1 MGKNEDSTRRRVYK
15 SCNIEEKCHE
25 WWLHFPR
32 IKYPWHGVKPTTHHR
47 DNSRLSTIPFALT
60 RYLCPPW
67 KKSNDTEF
75 PFSKFPPHSTIHVVS
90 AGRQRNSI
98 SFLLRIRDT
107 HFEIAQTFVSRYD
120 APRRMDPIERKVF
133 EGEEKNKWTTEKVEF
148 WNRIRFRN
156 VKVTSVSLHRHDP
169 IEKRLRKKT
178 GGI

>member
-32 IKYPWHGVKPTTHHR
+32 IKYTWHGVKPTTHHR

-75 PFSKFPPHSTIHVVS
+75 PFSKFPIRRYTSFPP
-90 AGRQRNSI
+90 AGKETRFPSFSESEIPI
-98 SFLLRIRDT
+98 S
-107 HFEIAQTFVSRYD
+107 
-120 APRRMDPIERKVF
+120 K
-133 EGEEKNKWTTEKVEF
+133 
-148 WNRIRFRN
+148 
-156 VKVTSVSLHRHDP
+156 LH
-169 IEKRLRKKT
+169 KRLFLVTVHRDEWIQSRGKSLREKGKTNERRKKLNFGT
-178 GGI
+178 VSDFEML